1 MPELVNQPE
10 ADSYESQ
17 TKFFTIIKE
26 KYMSSEFEKFVRK
39 NRGDFDDAKPS
50 DMVWKEI
57 EKSLP
62 ARKSKQ
68 HLIIRNIYKWSAAA
82 AIFIAAATSVYF
94 FVIKKYSHEDQLVN
108 TKTDSSSSNPENLNS
123 INPEYAVEFK
133 EASLAIQKRQKE
145 LQSAIGSDP
154 GLYRKFQEDLN
165 LLDSTY
171 RMLRDNANQSAN
183 PDVIIKAMIDN
194 LQLQAELL
202 GRQLMIIRDIK
213 TTKTSKN
220 EKNI

>member
-1 MPELVNQPE
+1 MN
-10 ADSYESQ
+10 
-17 TKFFTIIKE
+17 
-26 KYMSSEFEKFVRK
+26 SEFEKFVRK
-39 NRGDFDDAKPS
+39 NRGDFDDANPS

-62 ARKSKQ
+62 VRKSKQ
-68 HLIIRNIYKWSAAA
+68 HFTIRNIYKWSAVA

-183 PDVIIKAMIDN
+183 PDVIIKAMIEN

-202 GRQLMIIRDIK
+202 GRQLMIIRDFK